1 MTACIVYV
9 TASNDEEAKMIGQ
22 ALVAE
27 RLVTCANILP
37 GMTAIY
43 RWEGTVQQDSEV
55 SLLLKTTDAH
65 LEAVTARVTSL
76 HSYDCP
82 CVVSWPIAGGSVD
95 FIRWI
100 ESETSS

>member
-22 ALVAE
+22 TLVAE
-27 RLVTCANILP
+27 RLVACANILP

-43 RWEGTVQQDSEV
+43 RWDGAVQQDSEV

-65 LEAVTARVTSL
+65 LEAVTVRVRSL
-76 HSYDCP
+76 HSHDCP
-82 CVVSWPIAGGSVD
+82 CVVSWPITGGSVD
-95 FIRWI
+95 FIHWI